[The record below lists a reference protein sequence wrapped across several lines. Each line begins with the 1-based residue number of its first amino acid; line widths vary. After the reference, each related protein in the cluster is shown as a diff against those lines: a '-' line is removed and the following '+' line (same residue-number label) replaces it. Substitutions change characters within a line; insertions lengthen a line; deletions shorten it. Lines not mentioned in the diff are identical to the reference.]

1 MHRHTDTHTD
11 KYLSLHRSYKSE
23 LRKAKQDYYR
33 KEIHIFRTSNPRI
46 WHKALKKVMCGDDEK
61 DVIEIESVKN
71 FLDAEQVGGC

>member
-23 LRKAKQDYYR
+23 LRN
-33 KEIHIFRTSNPRI
+33 RTSNPRI